1 MATVTVF
8 LILALVAFL
17 VAAVLALPRLGAAY
31 WPVAVALGL
40 AFWLAASLV
49 QHV

>member
-1 MATVTVF
+1 MAVVVL
-8 LILALVAFL
+8 LI
-17 VAAVLALPRLGAAY
+17 LALPRLGAAY

-40 AFWLAASLV
+40 AFWLAATLV